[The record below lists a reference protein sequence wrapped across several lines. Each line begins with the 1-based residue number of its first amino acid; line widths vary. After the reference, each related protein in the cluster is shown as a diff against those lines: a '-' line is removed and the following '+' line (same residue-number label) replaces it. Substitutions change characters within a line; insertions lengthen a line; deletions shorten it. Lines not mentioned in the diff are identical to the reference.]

1 MCTSWSKNILEEKA
15 KCRLRFL
22 ALFIECIVCGTGEDS
37 VVPKNIYQYIRQSG
51 SWSTYSTVYCRQS
64 RERLGGQMFGRSRGG
79 AVRSLTNIYSLV
91 SPQCVLQ
98 TGQPYQTHKVGP
110 THQWKEKC
118 QTAPTTFAFTSY
130 IFLFYSVRST
140 VFGEQGGIILI
151 QDQSTTNP
159 VFKTSVVAYLP
170 SVDNFTLLLLLSSS
184 KIYKTLV
191 SC

>member
-1 MCTSWSKNILEEKA
+1 MSSA
-15 KCRLRFL
+15 FL
-22 ALFIECIVCGTGEDS
+22 GSFHRVYS
-37 VVPKNIYQYIRQSG
+37 V
-51 SWSTYSTVYCRQS
+51 WH
-64 RERLGGQMFGRSRGG
+64 RGG
-79 AVRSLTNIYSLV
+79 FGSPKEYILVYQTVRQLEYLQYSILQTEQGEVGWANVWKKHPCCPAVRSLTNIYSLG

-140 VFGEQGGIILI
+140 VFGEQGGMILI